1 MAHRLLV
8 PPVRRMEGIA
18 RLPRVQLIDESIAR
32 NFQDGLIPQDSLRRI
47 KTAQT
52 IKATGPLSSPQVFA
66 ISRVNGPN
74 DPESMRAGL
83 KLRNAPLIAN
93 KNRGRSAGV

>member
-8 PPVRRMEGIA
+8 PPVRRMEGLA
-18 RLPRVQLIDESIAR
+18 RLPRVQLIDEAIAR
-32 NFQDGLIPQDSLRRI
+32 NFQDGLMPRDSLRHV
-47 KTAQT
+47 KTSQT

-74 DPESMRAGL
+74 DPAAMRPGL
-83 KLRNAPLIAN
+83 RIRNAPRIAN
-93 KNRGRSAGV
+93 KTRGQSVGI